1 MEIPETGKRC
11 PIRLLEQKDLTF
23 IGAAI
28 AFILLHI
35 YPVGFLPLRTWSD
48 EPSHASS
55 GIQILQAV
63 SSSLVY
69 SSLRFE
75 ILQWFSRLIVIAGVL
90 VAVKY
95 KPWKY
100 FEKFSLKQKLSLLII
115 PVFFLSH
122 LVFFIL
128 KDVPFYEFL
137 YKPPPISRWLSLGIT
152 TLAEPNVFWAR
163 LPSLLFCLL
172 ASALIYE
179 IVTLLGYNDLAR
191 IAAIA
196 FLFFPNVSYMSSNAV
211 PGGGTVFFSLLPL
224 YFLFRF
230 FRSKDYRTLYWC
242 FFWVAVGFLWKRF
255 LIIGDIYIIIILAIH
270 HIFVERIYLRKVFI
284 YWLFSLGM
292 VLPFV
297 IIGQFLI
304 EVSFNAAKLQRCISF
319 SPVFYVGK
327 LSVYL
332 QSIPMQIGFL
342 GVVVFLGGLILFFAR
357 RTYFRK
363 FWPFG
368 IVFLCWYVALTLF
381 LKVNPRAEARWQ
393 LPLYPFIA
401 LCLAF
406 CFRFLISRWRR
417 IGMIVFGGYL
427 LFMILCSTFL
437 PFSPLHKEYAL
448 YRTDSENPG
457 HLGTFLPYEEMVLY
471 MKKNLP
477 AGSKVMA
484 DDFPDP
490 REFYSF
496 KHHLNVQWVL
506 VKSRNELL
514 PGIESLYGKA
524 KSEEAS
530 YLFLPESVYTLH
542 LDKSAVDGVFQS
554 DTVYFSPIKVFSGPG
569 GRVGLFSVK

>member
-1 MEIPETGKRC
+1 MYLLSFLLYLGILTILYLRKVEIPETGKRC

-23 IGAAI
+23 MGAAI

-63 SSSLVY
+63 SPSLVY

-75 ILQWFSRLIVIAGVL
+75 ILQWFSRLIAIAGVL

-122 LVFFIL
+122 LAFFIL
-128 KDVPFYEFL
+128 KGVPFYDFL
-137 YKPPPISRWLSLGIT
+137 YKPPPISRWISLGIT

-224 YFLFRF
+224 YFLFCF
-230 FRSKDYRTLYWC
+230 FKSKDYRALHWC
-242 FFWVAVGFLWKRF
+242 FFWVAAGFLWKRF
-255 LIIGDIYIIIILAIH
+255 LIIGDIYIIVILAIY
-270 HIFVERIYLRKVFI
+270 HIFVERIYLRKVFV

-292 VLPFV
+292 ILPFI

-304 EVSFNAAKLQRCISF
+304 EVSFNAAKLQRCIRF
-319 SPVFYVGK
+319 SPLFYVGK
-327 LSVYL
+327 LSVDL
-332 QSIPMQIGFL
+332 ISIPLEIGF
-342 GVVVFLGGLILFFAR
+342 VGLALFFAGLVLFFLR
-357 RTYFRK
+357 REYFRK

-381 LKVNPRAEARWQ
+381 LKVNPRA
-393 LPLYPFIA
+393 
-401 LCLAF
+401 
-406 CFRFLISRWRR
+406 
-417 IGMIVFGGYL
+417 
-427 LFMILCSTFL
+427 
-437 PFSPLHKEYAL
+437 
-448 YRTDSENPG
+448 
-457 HLGTFLPYEEMVLY
+457 
-471 MKKNLP
+471 
-477 AGSKVMA
+477 
-484 DDFPDP
+484 
-490 REFYSF
+490 
-496 KHHLNVQWVL
+496 
-506 VKSRNELL
+506 
-514 PGIESLYGKA
+514 
-524 KSEEAS
+524 
-530 YLFLPESVYTLH
+530 
-542 LDKSAVDGVFQS
+542 
-554 DTVYFSPIKVFSGPG
+554 
-569 GRVGLFSVK
+569 